1 MSYMNGLIYNRV
13 SGLLTNG
20 LQKSK
25 SESPSVNWF
34 SNIFLIKTY
43 TKIDFNKLTGC
54 QYQCLPISTLQSLL
68 LGQSPLW
75 LVDHNFKSLS
85 VILYIFVIKQSQ
97 MSEVWRWIH
106 KNDEYI
112 ASEIKY
118 FFTKNSFNNIL
129 HRV

>member
-25 SESPSVNWF
+25 SGSPFFNWF
-34 SNIFLIKTY
+34 SYIFLIKTN

-68 LGQSPLW
+68 LGQY
-75 LVDHNFKSLS
+75 VHF
-85 VILYIFVIKQSQ
+85 
-97 MSEVWRWIH
+97 
-106 KNDEYI
+106 
-112 ASEIKY
+112 
-118 FFTKNSFNNIL
+118 
-129 HRV
+129 